1 MPYDTPTE
9 VFKKNHNPKEIQ
21 RILNERYTEWW
32 VLDRIID
39 SGGSFIYYFKNIYV
53 EQTMQNDVRNND
65 VVEAV
70 AIESVLSPY

>member
-9 VFKKNHNPKEIQ
+9 VFKKNHNPHEIK

-32 VLDRIID
+32 VLDRIIESGD
-39 SGGSFIYYFKNIYV
+39 SYIYYFKNIYV

-70 AIESVLSPY
+70 AIRY